1 MIENLVNN
9 LSLYIEGSILLAFMA
24 AYLGG
29 VIISFTPCTYPLIP
43 VTVGIIG
50 AQSSSSKLRGFSLS
64 MFYVAGLA
72 VSYSILGG
80 VAALSGRIFGQLQ
93 TTPWTYFIMGNLCL
107 IMGLAMLDVFSIS
120 LPVSQ
125 KLMKFTGGS
134 GNKGFLKIFIIGA
147 ISGFV
152 IGPCTAPALAVLL
165 GYVALKTNVLL
176 GMTLLFVFA
185 FGMGTLL
192 VIVGTF
198 AGVIA
203 ALPKSG
209 EWMTKIKFVFGL
221 ILIGAAEYFLYTAG
235 VLSI

>member
-9 LSLYIEGSILLAFMA
+9 LSLYIEGSILLAFLA

-120 LPVSQ
+120 LPISQ
-125 KLMKFTGGS
+125 RLMKFTGG